1 MKGGLTQTATAA
13 FYARRSGRLLARAL
27 GPARERNAQDKLG
40 SRTTPFRCRDR
51 ESDLSRNLHCVP
63 RRHGASLALLCISP
77 SLELTRHLPSTSFE
91 TAPDY
96 ASALRPS
103 PHVYPAVLRS
113 LQYIAIAINAP
124 LLLCTFAVL
133 PLERILSVSSVL
145 SELGRTSA
153 GKWLGIWVTVDAV
166 VILLATILSGQP
178 GHAFSL
184 LTLPRSCAFNVTY
197 H

>member
-1 MKGGLTQTATAA
+1 M
-13 FYARRSGRLLARAL
+13 
-27 GPARERNAQDKLG
+27 
-40 SRTTPFRCRDR
+40 
-51 ESDLSRNLHCVP
+51 
-63 RRHGASLALLCISP
+63 
-77 SLELTRHLPSTSFE
+77 
-91 TAPDY
+91 
-96 ASALRPS
+96 
-103 PHVYPAVLRS
+103 LRS

-166 VILLATILSGQP
+166 VILLATILSGQS
-178 GHAFSL
+178 GHPFLL
-184 LTLPRSCAFNVTY
+184 LTLPRSCVFDVTD

>member
-1 MKGGLTQTATAA
+1 MKGELTRTARAA
-13 FYARRSGRLLARAL
+13 FHARRFDHLLVRAL
-27 GPARERNAQDKLG
+27 EPARQRNAQVELG
-40 SRTTPFRCRDR
+40 SRTTPFSRRDR
-51 ESDLSRNLHCVP
+51 ESYLSRNLHCVP
-63 RRHGASLALLCISP
+63 RRYGASLALLTCP
-77 SLELTRHLPSTSFE
+77 LSLELTRHFPLTSFE

-166 VILLATILSGQP
+166 VILLATILSGQS
-178 GHAFSL
+178 GHPFLL
-184 LTLPRSCAFNVTY
+184 LTLPRSCVFDVTD

>member
-1 MKGGLTQTATAA
+1 
-13 FYARRSGRLLARAL
+13 
-27 GPARERNAQDKLG
+27 
-40 SRTTPFRCRDR
+40 
-51 ESDLSRNLHCVP
+51 
-63 RRHGASLALLCISP
+63 
-77 SLELTRHLPSTSFE
+77 LTRFE

-113 LQYIAIAINAP
+113 LQWIAIAINAP

-166 VILLATILSGQP
+166 VILLATILSGQSAHP
-178 GHAFSL
+178 YPL
-184 LTLPRSCAFNVTY
+184 LSLPRSYAFNTTY